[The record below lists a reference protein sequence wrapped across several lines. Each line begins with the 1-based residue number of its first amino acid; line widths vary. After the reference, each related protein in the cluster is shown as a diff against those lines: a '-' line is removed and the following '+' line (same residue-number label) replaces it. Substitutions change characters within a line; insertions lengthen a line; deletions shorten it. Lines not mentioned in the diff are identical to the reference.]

1 MNRAGTR
8 IGRATWLYFGLW
20 ALLLIVM
27 NAISPI
33 SPSDEDTFF
42 AFLAG
47 FAVLSL
53 LILLLNRLDT
63 SGPTKEEFERA
74 KRELA
79 AKKEAVYLA
88 TEKSKWSYRLGK
100 WVRHHKGLM
109 KIVGILGTRLGRF
122 SLAGWI
128 GIIIVIA
135 VLGAIYYQR
144 TQYTNRKYLK
154 ELIES
159 HMIEKAASQFIAG
172 ARKAESEKGSNTDWK
187 VVEDGLSS
195 CMVKEANRYLES
207 SDPYLL
213 ERANKITPQVLAARF
228 LKSCGAIE

>member
-1 MNRAGTR
+1 MTQLIKFLTMNRAGTR

-42 AFLAG
+42 TFLAG
-47 FAVLSL
+47 FVVLSL

-128 GIIIVIA
+128 GIIIVIT

-159 HMIEKAASQFIAG
+159 HMIEKAASQFMAA
-172 ARKAESEKGSNTDWK
+172 ARTAEGEKGSILIGK
-187 VVEDGLSS
+187 LLK
-195 CMVKEANRYLES
+195 MVFPVAW
-207 SDPYLL
+207 
-213 ERANKITPQVLAARF
+213 
-228 LKSCGAIE
+228 